1 MQNSDSDLLA
11 WASKRKKGFSTV
23 TLGQLTKLLEL
34 STSACVA
41 SMSHG
46 AADPVS
52 QAVGDRQKL
61 WRLTK
66 GLALG
71 DLTRLEKKSTRVTKV
86 GQQLADEVRHLLT
99 AIRSLAEERAAR
111 PWRIAAGDSW
121 LQCCVMP
128 ALDLISRK
136 DRKLRFEA
144 INLDAE
150 AMRSGLHSGKL
161 DFALMR
167 KGEANELAGLAEISA
182 PISVGGYSLLTDPKD
197 KPDLPSGFIEKID
210 WLFKNDRKLI
220 QHGRSW
226 RKISEALQRQKKEMT
241 SLKLVEPH
249 IACDTHIQ
257 AASAVSHAS
266 QSWAIVPALVA
277 KRFANE
283 AQADSFNFKS
293 PTFSDELV
301 LVVCFRAIEPLP
313 DPQKVT
319 NQLRDAINKVCS
331 KS

>member
-1 MQNSDSDLLA
+1 MQHSDSDLLA
-11 WASKRKKGFSTV
+11 WASNREGLSTV
-23 TLGQLTKLLEL
+23 TLGQLAKLLEL

-41 SMSHG
+41 FMSQG

-61 WRLTK
+61 RRLTK

-71 DLTRLEKKSTRVTKV
+71 DLTFLEKKSTRVTKV
-86 GQQLADEVRHLLT
+86 GQQVADEVRHLLT

-121 LQCCVMP
+121 LQCCVLP
-128 ALDLISRK
+128 ALDLIGRK
-136 DRKLRFEA
+136 DRKSRFEA

-150 AMRSGLHSGKL
+150 SMRSGLHSGKL
-161 DFALMR
+161 DFGLMR
-167 KGEANELAGLAEISA
+167 KGEANELSGLAEITT
-182 PISVGGYSLLTDPKD
+182 PISVGGFTLLTDPKD
-197 KPDLPSGFIEKID
+197 KPYLPSSFIEKIG
-210 WLFKNDRKLI
+210 WLVKNDRKLI

-226 RKISEALQRQKKEMT
+226 PEISAALQRKMKET
-241 SLKLVEPH
+241 SLKHVVPH
-249 IACDTHIQ
+249 VACDTHIQ
-257 AASAVSHAS
+257 AAGAVSHAS
-266 QSWAIVPALVA
+266 KSWAIVPALVA

-293 PTFSDELV
+293 PTLSDELV
-301 LVVCFRAIEPLP
+301 LVVCLRAIEPLP
-313 DPQKVT
+313 DWQKVKD
-319 NQLRDAINKVCS
+319 QLRSAIGKVCS